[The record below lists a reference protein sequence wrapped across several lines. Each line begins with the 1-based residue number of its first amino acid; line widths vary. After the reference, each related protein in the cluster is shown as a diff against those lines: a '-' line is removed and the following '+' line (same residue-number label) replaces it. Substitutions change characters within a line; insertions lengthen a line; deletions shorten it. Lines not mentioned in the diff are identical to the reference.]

1 MNSNKNLVL
10 LGMMASG
17 KSTIG
22 RLVAKKLNLGF
33 FDVDNV
39 IENKA
44 KNKISEIFN
53 NKSEK
58 TFRILEEKITL
69 ELLNKINCVISL
81 GGGGFVN
88 KSIRQE
94 TEKKAISIWLDWNSK
109 TLINRI
115 RKNNKRPI
123 AINLNDNELIN
134 LIVSRSKIYAKSKYK
149 INCENMSK
157 AEIVKEIIQIYET
170 N

>member
-1 MNSNKNLVL
+1 M
-10 LGMMASG
+10 
-17 KSTIG
+17 
-22 RLVAKKLNLGF
+22 
-33 FDVDNV
+33 
-39 IENKA
+39 
-44 KNKISEIFN
+44 
-53 NKSEK
+53 
-58 TFRILEEKITL
+58 

-94 TEKKAISIWLDWNSK
+94 TEKKAISIWLDWSSK